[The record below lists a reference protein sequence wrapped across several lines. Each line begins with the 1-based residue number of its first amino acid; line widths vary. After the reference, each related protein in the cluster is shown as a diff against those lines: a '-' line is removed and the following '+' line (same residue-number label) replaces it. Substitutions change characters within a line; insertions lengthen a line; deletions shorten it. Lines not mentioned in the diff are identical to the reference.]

1 MIGSIRDELEKLR
14 AVVRACEWWVICD
27 PENASSTVRTDYDAA
42 VAVALMAVAAIVC
55 GLVAAI
61 ITGGSPPNF
70 PVVTIAFV
78 QGYVIPYRFAS
89 NN

>member
-1 MIGSIRDELEKLR
+1 MVTTIRLY
-14 AVVRACEWWVICD
+14 
-27 PENASSTVRTDYDAA
+27 YDAA

-61 ITGGSPPNF
+61 MTGGSPPNF

-78 QGYVIPYRFAS
+78 LMCGFMYFRLRRNLRTLAHDS
-89 NN
+89 

>member
-1 MIGSIRDELEKLR
+1 MVTTIRLY
-14 AVVRACEWWVICD
+14 
-27 PENASSTVRTDYDAA
+27 YDAA

-61 ITGGSPPNF
+61 MTGGSHF

-78 QGYVIPYRFAS
+78 LMCGFMYFRLRRNLRTLAHDS
-89 NN
+89 

>member
-1 MIGSIRDELEKLR
+1 MVTTIRLY
-14 AVVRACEWWVICD
+14 
-27 PENASSTVRTDYDAA
+27 YDAA

-61 ITGGSPPNF
+61 MTGGSPPNF

-78 QGYVIPYRFAS
+78 LMCGSMYFRLRRNLRTLAHDS
-89 NN
+89 